1 MLGAS
6 VDIISRPPSPLSLLS
21 QGCHHQNQMIGSS
34 GHNTVTLKQH
44 SAGLID
50 FLELQQEKSQITSED
65 EIFLDYCKLK
75 GP

>member
-1 MLGAS
+1 MFS
-6 VDIISRPPSPLSLLS
+6 H
-21 QGCHHQNQMIGSS
+21 GCHQSNQMIGSS

-50 FLELQQEKSQITSED
+50 FLGLQEENSQITSED
-65 EIFLDYCKLK
+65 ELFLDYCKLK